1 MVWVLSSKICFLL
14 EFIMYP
20 VSWYQENP
28 LPFDSSLQ
36 LLPTVASILFCM
48 QYGKWSEMPHSK
60 HSTDKGLNEE

>member
-1 MVWVLSSKICFLL
+1 
-14 EFIMYP
+14 MYP